1 MKYKVET
8 IRGILRDLTKEY
20 EEKAKKVE
28 DKYSWERGYFEGLS
42 QGYDFALKL
51 LEGNM

>member
-8 IRGILRDLTKEY
+8 IRGTLRDLIKEY

-42 QGYDFALKL
+42 QGYNFALKL